1 MKRIIRNIPVGYFL
15 VLMLVLTLHS
25 CSTIKNYKYFE
36 DISDTAKITRLT
48 NAYYKEPIIQ
58 ADDILY
64 IFIQT
69 ADPQGGNLVNALNTP
84 AFGSG
89 TYYGN
94 IFSASGNNAGQS
106 MVYGYLVNKKGEVT
120 LPVLGDVN
128 VLGLSTAQARTLI
141 VQKASIFY
149 KDPSVTVRFANFK
162 ITVLGEVAHPGTYSI
177 PNEKINL
184 LDALGYAGDLTI
196 YGDRTN
202 LLLVRRQTDGSTLGY
217 RLNLNNSEIFKSPYF
232 YLQQNDEIY
241 VTPTKAKITSSDAAQ
256 ARNITVITSAL
267 TVLVVLLTRI
277 R

>member
-1 MKRIIRNIPVGYFL
+1 MKKTSTSILFTFCVVIIIVF
-15 VLMLVLTLHS
+15 TLNS

-36 DISDTAKITRLT
+36 DISDTAKITRLA
-48 NAYYKEPIIQ
+48 NSYYKEPIIQ
-58 ADDILY
+58 VDDILY
-64 IFIQT
+64 ILIQT
-69 ADPQGGNLVNALNTP
+69 ADPLGGNLINAVNTP
-84 AFGSG
+84 AGS
-89 TYYGN
+89 TTPYTN
-94 IFSASGNNAGQS
+94 IFSSTGGVSSNQS
-106 MVYGYLVNKKGEVT
+106 VVYGYLVNKKGFVT
-120 LPVLGDVN
+120 IPVLGDVQ
-128 VLGLSTAQARTLI
+128 VSGFTTAQARDLI
-141 VQKASIFY
+141 LEKATVFY
-149 KDPSVTVRFANFK
+149 KSPSVIVRYANFK
-162 ITVLGEVAHPGTYSI
+162 ITILGEVQRPGTYTV

-202 LLLVRRQTDGSTLGY
+202 LLLFRRQVDGSTIAY
-217 RLNLNNSEIFKSPYF
+217 RLNLNNSEIFKSPNF